1 MELIPAIDL
10 RNGQVVRL
18 RQGNFSSETRYRKTP
33 EQLLRQYRKSGAR
46 RVHLVDL
53 EAARLG
59 KAGDATLLRKL
70 AVNSSV
76 RIQFGGGV
84 RKRDDVARFLDAG
97 AERVV
102 AGSVAVHSPAR
113 FADWIR
119 RFGQERIVA
128 ALDVRIGDDRTP
140 RLATHGWQRAT
151 RLSLWKVVSRLEHL
165 GLKHVIC
172 TDIARDGA
180 LAGPN
185 VELYREC
192 ALRFP
197 FMAWQASGGVRD
209 ATDLHAL
216 AVARVDAAI
225 AGKSLIESDIPNR
238 ELSPFWPAA

>member
-18 RQGNFSSETRYRKTP
+18 RQGDFSAETRYRKTP

-59 KAGDATLLRKL
+59 KAGDGRLLRAL
-70 AVNSSV
+70 AANSSV
-76 RIQFGGGV
+76 KIQIGGGV
-84 RKRDDVARFLDAG
+84 RRPDDVARFLDAG

-102 AGSVAVHSPAR
+102 AGSVAVHSPAK
-113 FADWIR
+113 FAGWIR

-128 ALDVRIGDDRTP
+128 ALDVRVGDDRTP

-151 RLSLWKVVSRLEHL
+151 RLSLWKVVSRLEL
-165 GLKHVIC
+165 MGLKHVIC

-185 VELYREC
+185 VGLYSEC
-192 ALRFP
+192 ARRFSLI
-197 FMAWQASGGVRD
+197 AWQASGGVRD
-209 ATDLHAL
+209 AADLRAL
-216 AVARVDAAI
+216 AATGIDAAI
-225 AGKSLIESDIPNR
+225 GGKALIENRIPQR
-238 ELSPFWPAA
+238 ELVPFLPGA